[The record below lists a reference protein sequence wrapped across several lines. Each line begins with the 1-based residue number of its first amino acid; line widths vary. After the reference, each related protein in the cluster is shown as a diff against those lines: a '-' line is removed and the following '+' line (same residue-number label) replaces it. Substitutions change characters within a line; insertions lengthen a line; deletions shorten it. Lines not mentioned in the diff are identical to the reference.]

1 MEYVCDG
8 IMVKPAGDRL
18 VGLGCCVHFQEQ
30 RAHVHL
36 VFHAR
41 QCSNILFISSSHHR
55 PRSTV
60 PFRHHCQ
67 GLVCLGDVWSGFMTG
82 GPKIKYVCGWHRYM
96 LMARR
101 VPACPSE
108 PQLEDEVL
116 ATVLRLAILDL
127 NQPAINA

>member
-41 QCSNILFISSSHHR
+41 QCSSILLISILSSPTEIHCA
-55 PRSTV
+55 V
-60 PFRHHCQ
+60 PASLP
-67 GLVCLGDVWSGFMTG
+67 GPCLSG
-82 GPKIKYVCGWHRYM
+82 R
-96 LMARR
+96 RR
-101 VPACPSE
+101 VG
-108 PQLEDEVL
+108 
-116 ATVLRLAILDL
+116 LDGRW
-127 NQPAINA
+127 A